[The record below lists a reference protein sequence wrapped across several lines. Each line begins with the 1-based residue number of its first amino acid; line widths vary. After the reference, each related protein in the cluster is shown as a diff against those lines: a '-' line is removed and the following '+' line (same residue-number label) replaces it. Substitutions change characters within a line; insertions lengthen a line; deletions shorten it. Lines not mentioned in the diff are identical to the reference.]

1 MQKANRFWLRAATR
15 LSILRKPKPPN
26 RYRELEVAL
35 DVMRTE
41 SELAMIPIVVDDLD
55 IMRTESELFMVLG
68 QSGLQFFSVAGH
80 LSGHSASDYRML

>member
-1 MQKANRFWLRAATR
+1 M
-15 LSILRKPKPPN
+15 IPI
-26 RYRELEVAL
+26 VVDDL